1 MKSSSW
7 GWKSA
12 KTICLVIIG
21 ALILIGWIVYE
32 LWKKNPLVP
41 MRLLMGRDLF
51 FLTVVGF
58 LVGFAMFGTFQA
70 LPYLLMSPIMPFGY
84 ALPNHFSLLSFR
96 YTKQMDGSI
105 SFLIVCSFFK
115 LES

>member
-21 ALILIGWIVYE
+21 ALILIGWIIYE

-70 LPYLLMSPIMPFGY
+70 LPYLLMSPIMPFGF
-84 ALPNHFSLLSFR
+84 ASS
-96 YTKQMDGSI
+96 K
-105 SFLIVCSFFK
+105 SFFFTFF
-115 LES
+115 